1 MPHCAPPPTKVPH
14 YGRDDTHKYR
24 LTRSVR
30 RSAGK
35 AAGPFQPVQC
45 LRMSKE
51 DDRALNE
58 FTGEAEELL
67 DTLSH
72 DLAELETEGINVR
85 PEVVNKIFR
94 EVHSLKGLAGMLGFS
109 EISELS
115 HTLEDMLDRLRMGKI
130 EISRDL
136 IDLLYD
142 SVDSLNRLV
151 IAIRDP
157 AISGLVDITGLT
169 RRIHH
174 VITSQPQKAHVDPF
188 AELTL
193 DEQTKKSLTEYE
205 EHRLVENVR
214 IRKHILAV
222 EVRFDFSDFDERLR
236 ELTELLSR
244 SGEVVSTL
252 PAIDGSGGSG
262 IAFRLLYGSMLDEA
276 EVAALVPDG
285 KVASLRRVEPAALEA
300 DAAGMAADAPE
311 EDLSLRSISQ
321 TVRVDISKLDHVMN
335 IVGELIIEKT
345 QLDSLTRSLHQGE
358 AVQQA
363 RLTAH
368 ELTKIAR
375 NLDRKLNE
383 LQKSVIETRMVP
395 MGQIYAK
402 LSRAVRKVARELNKE
417 IELVLHGEDTEL
429 DKVMVEEL
437 TDPLMH
443 IIRNALDH
451 GIESA
456 EGRAAVGK
464 NPIGRITLNAYQQG
478 NSVVLDVTDDG
489 RGIDQELVRKAA
501 VKRNLIAQHDPFDQ
515 QRAYEM
521 LFTPGFSTA
530 SAVSEISGRG
540 VGLDVVK
547 KNLQELKGTIDILSV
562 PGVGSTF
569 RIMLPITLAIIQAL
583 IVRAGGEQ
591 FAIPLTSVEESLR
604 IYSRDIYTVER
615 REVFALR
622 DFTVP
627 LLRLADAFR
636 LSGHRAD
643 TPDTKWFVVVTRSG
657 EKVAGILVDAL
668 VRQQEVVIKS
678 IGERLKTIPGIAG
691 ATEVGEGEIVLV
703 IDVGTLIESFGGRAR
718 EMRAAVGV

>member
-1 MPHCAPPPTKVPH
+1 
-14 YGRDDTHKYR
+14 
-24 LTRSVR
+24 
-30 RSAGK
+30 
-35 AAGPFQPVQC
+35 
-45 LRMSKE
+45 MSKE

-67 DTLSH
+67 DTLSR
-72 DLAELETEGINVR
+72 DLVELEAQGRDVR
-85 PEVVNKIFR
+85 PEVINKIFR
-94 EVHSLKGLAGMLGFS
+94 DVHSLKGLAGMLGFA

-130 EISRDL
+130 EITRDL

-142 SVDSLNRLV
+142 AVDSLNRLV
-151 IAIRDP
+151 IAINDP
-157 AISGLVDITGLT
+157 AVNGLVDLTDLT

-174 VITSQPQKAHVDPF
+174 VVSNQSQKIHDDPF
-188 AELTL
+188 ADLTL

-214 IRKHILAV
+214 NRKFILAV
-222 EVRFDFSDFDERLR
+222 EVRFDFSDFDEKLR
-236 ELTELLSR
+236 ALTELLSQA
-244 SGEVVSTL
+244 GEVISTL
-252 PAIDGSGGSG
+252 PAIDSSGGAG
-262 IAFRLLYGSMLDEA
+262 IAFRLLYGSTMDVA
-276 EVAALVPDG
+276 AVAALVPEG
-285 KVASLRRVEPAALEA
+285 SVTSLRVAELPGTAAVPAEG
-300 DAAGMAADAPE
+300 AAGEVAE

-345 QLDSLTRSLHQGE
+345 QLDALTRSLHQGE
-358 AVQQA
+358 ALQQA

-375 NLDRKLNE
+375 NFDRKLNE

-395 MGQIYAK
+395 VGQIYAK
-402 LSRAVRKVARELNKE
+402 LSRTVRKVARELNKE
-417 IELVLHGEDTEL
+417 IELVLRGEDTEL

-451 GIESA
+451 GIESTD
-456 EGRAAVGK
+456 ERVRIGK
-464 NPIGRITLNAYQQG
+464 NPVGRITLTAYQQG
-478 NSVVLDVTDDG
+478 NSVVLDVSDDG
-489 RGIDQELVRKAA
+489 RGIDAELVRKAA
-501 VKRNLIAQHDPFDQ
+501 VKRNLVAQHDPFDQ
-515 QRAYEM
+515 VRAYEM

-562 PGVGSTF
+562 PGEGSTF

-583 IVRAGGEQ
+583 VVRAGGEQ

-604 IYSRDIYTVER
+604 IYSRDIRSVER
-615 REVFALR
+615 REVFTLR
-622 DFTVP
+622 DFTLP
-627 LLRLADAFR
+627 LLRLADAFHLGVER
-636 LSGHRAD
+636 D
-643 TPDTKWFVVVTRSG
+643 ETPDSKWFVVVTRSG

-703 IDVGTLIESFGGRAR
+703 IDVGTLIEQFGGKAR
-718 EMRAAVGV
+718 EMRAAVAWVS

>member
-1 MPHCAPPPTKVPH
+1 
-14 YGRDDTHKYR
+14 
-24 LTRSVR
+24 
-30 RSAGK
+30 
-35 AAGPFQPVQC
+35 
-45 LRMSKE
+45 MSKE
-51 DDRALNE
+51 DDRARDE

-67 DTLSH
+67 DTLSR
-72 DLAELETEGINVR
+72 DLVEFEAQGRDVR
-85 PEVVNKIFR
+85 PEVINKIFR
-94 EVHSLKGLAGMLGFS
+94 EVHSLKGLAGMLGFG
-109 EISELS
+109 EISELAHS
-115 HTLEDMLDRLRMGKI
+115 LEDMLDRLRMGKI
-130 EISRDL
+130 EITKDL

-142 SVDSLNRLV
+142 AIDSLNRQV
-151 IAIRDP
+151 ISINDP
-157 AISGLVDITGLT
+157 SVSALIDVTGLT
-169 RRIHH
+169 RRIHQL
-174 VITSQPQKAHVDPF
+174 VTNQPARVHENPF
-188 AELTL
+188 GELTL
-193 DEQTKKSLTEYE
+193 DEQTRKSLTEYE
-205 EHRLVENVR
+205 EHRLQENVR
-214 IRKHILAV
+214 ARKQILAV
-222 EVRFDFSDFDERLR
+222 EVRFDFSDFDEKLR
-236 ELTELLSR
+236 ALTEVLGA
-244 SGEVVSTL
+244 SGEVISTL
-252 PAIDGSGGSG
+252 PAIDSSGGSG
-262 IAFRLLYGSMLDEA
+262 IAFRLLYGSILDA
-276 EVAALVPDG
+276 DAVSVLVPEG
-285 KVASLRRVEPAALEA
+285 KVTSLRKEGAPAGDVEIA
-300 DAAGMAADAPE
+300 E
-311 EDLSLRSISQ
+311 EEQSLRSISQ

-358 AVQQA
+358 ALQQA

-395 MGQIYAK
+395 VGQIYAK
-402 LSRAVRKVARELNKE
+402 LSRTVRKVARELGKE
-417 IELVLHGEDTEL
+417 IELVLRGEDTEL

-451 GIESA
+451 GIEPA
-456 EGRAAVGK
+456 DERVAKGK
-464 NPIGRITLNAYQQG
+464 NPIGKVTLNAYQQG

-489 RGIDQELVRKAA
+489 RGIDPELVRKSA

-530 SAVSEISGRG
+530 AAVSEISGRG

-547 KNLQELKGTIDILSV
+547 KNLQELKGSIDILSV
-562 PGVGSTF
+562 PGEGTTF

-583 IVRAGGEQ
+583 VVRAAGEQ

-604 IYSRDIYTVER
+604 IYSRDIRTVER
-615 REVFALR
+615 REVFTLR
-622 DFTVP
+622 DFTLP

-636 LSGHRAD
+636 LDGDRD
-643 TPDTKWFVVVTRSG
+643 EGPDAKWFVVVTRSG

-703 IDVGTLIESFGGRAR
+703 IDVGTLIDAFGGAAR
-718 EMRAAVGV
+718 EMRAGVLV

>member
-1 MPHCAPPPTKVPH
+1 
-14 YGRDDTHKYR
+14 
-24 LTRSVR
+24 
-30 RSAGK
+30 
-35 AAGPFQPVQC
+35 
-45 LRMSKE
+45 MSKE
-51 DDRALNE
+51 DDRARDE

-67 DTLSH
+67 ETLSR
-72 DLAELETEGINVR
+72 DLVELESQGRKVR
-85 PEVVNKIFR
+85 PEVINKIFR
-94 EVHSLKGLAGMLGFS
+94 EVHSLKGLAGMLGFG

-115 HTLEDMLDRLRMGKI
+115 HSLEDMLDRLRMGKI
-130 EISRDL
+130 EITKDL

-142 SVDSLNRLV
+142 AVDSLNRLV
-151 IAIRDP
+151 IGIND
-157 AISGLVDITGLT
+157 STMGGLVDITALT
-169 RRIHH
+169 RRIHQL
-174 VITSQPQKAHVDPF
+174 TTNQPRRAHEDPF
-188 AELTL
+188 ADLTL

-205 EHRLVENVR
+205 EHRLLENVR
-214 IRKHILAV
+214 ARKNILAV
-222 EVRFDFSDFDERLR
+222 EVRFDFSDFDEKLR
-236 ELTELLSR
+236 ALTATLGEA
-244 SGEVVSTL
+244 GEVISTL
-252 PAIDGSGGSG
+252 PAIDSSGGSG
-262 IAFRLLYGSMLDEA
+262 IAFRLLYGSMLHEDA
-276 EVAALVPDG
+276 VAALVPEG
-285 KVASLRRVEPAALEA
+285 QVVSLRKAESLTAGGAREA
-300 DAAGMAADAPE
+300 IAVDAPE

-358 AVQQA
+358 ALQQA

-375 NLDRKLNE
+375 NFDRKLNE

-395 MGQIYAK
+395 VGQIYSK
-402 LSRAVRKVARELNKE
+402 LSRTVRKVARELNKE
-417 IELVLHGEDTEL
+417 IELVLRGEDTEL

-451 GIESA
+451 GIEPA
-456 EGRAAVGK
+456 EERARRGK
-464 NPIGRITLNAYQQG
+464 NPIGKVTLNAYQQG

-489 RGIDQELVRKAA
+489 RGIDPELVRKSA

-530 SAVSEISGRG
+530 AAVSEISGRG

-547 KNLQELKGTIDILSV
+547 KNLQDLKGSIDILSV
-562 PGVGSTF
+562 PGEGATF

-583 IVRAGGEQ
+583 IVRAAGDQ

-604 IYSRDIYTVER
+604 IYSRDIRTVER
-615 REVFALR
+615 REVFTLR
-622 DFTVP
+622 DFTLP
-627 LLRLADAFR
+627 LLRLADAFHLDGDR
-636 LSGHRAD
+636 DES
-643 TPDTKWFVVVTRSG
+643 PDAKWFVVVTRSG

-703 IDVGTLIESFGGRAR
+703 IDVGTLIDQFGGKAR
-718 EMRAAVGV
+718 EARAGVGVG